1 MTTKT
6 KKQGNPN
13 WVKKENTETVTQ
25 TVEKPTP
32 KKSYKLPSFGKNK
45 IEKPHLYRLNPTGA
59 FQDNG
64 LPKYPVTYMLKA
76 EEVIY
81 DPETD
86 SERTIR
92 YIPGETSIYKEEQ
105 SRDSKLREP
114 IVFYNGALTVDKSN
128 PTLRK
133 FLELSN
139 RNKDNKHRK
148 PSVKASFFKF
158 SSERDAKKD
167 IQKSRSEVEAMHL
180 ALTMDLDKLIGYAK
194 ILGINV
200 NNSVDEIRYDM
211 KNLAKQNPQS
221 FIDGLNDPRTEVKEI
236 ILKAKENNIINI
248 GGRDVT
254 WTVGNDKTPI
264 CFVPIGVKGVDK
276 MVDFCLEDEGGL
288 ILDEIKKRLD
298 KFA

>member
-1 MTTKT
+1 
-6 KKQGNPN
+6 
-13 WVKKENTETVTQ
+13 
-25 TVEKPTP
+25 
-32 KKSYKLPSFGKNK
+32 
-45 IEKPHLYRLNPTGA
+45 
-59 FQDNG
+59 
-64 LPKYPVTYMLKA
+64 
-76 EEVIY
+76 
-81 DPETD
+81 
-86 SERTIR
+86 
-92 YIPGETSIYKEEQ
+92 
-105 SRDSKLREP
+105 
-114 IVFYNGALTVDKSN
+114 
-128 PTLRK
+128 
-133 FLELSN
+133 
-139 RNKDNKHRK
+139 
-148 PSVKASFFKF
+148 
-158 SSERDAKKD
+158 
-167 IQKSRSEVEAMHL
+167 MHL

-236 ILKAKENNIINI
+236 ILKAKEYNIINI

-264 CFVPIGVKGVDK
+264 CFVPIGIKGVDK

>member
-64 LPKYPVTYMLKA
+64 MPKHPVTYMLKA

-158 SSERDAKKD
+158 SSERDAKKRHSK
-167 IQKSRSEVEAMHL
+167 ISFRGRGN
-180 ALTMDLDKLIGYAK
+180 ALS
-194 ILGINV
+194 INYG
-200 NNSVDEIRYDM
+200 S
-211 KNLAKQNPQS
+211 
-221 FIDGLNDPRTEVKEI
+221 
-236 ILKAKENNIINI
+236 
-248 GGRDVT
+248 
-254 WTVGNDKTPI
+254 
-264 CFVPIGVKGVDK
+264 
-276 MVDFCLEDEGGL
+276 
-288 ILDEIKKRLD
+288 
-298 KFA
+298 